1 MGVLDELIGALALAG
16 RYRDE
21 ARADPACAPGW
32 LKMCAKH
39 SARAEVLANQ
49 VPAMEWEDTA
59 AGYFAM
65 PSRHAGTLAWR
76 GRTA

>member
-39 SARAEVLANQ
+39 SARAEALANQ
-49 VPAMEWEDTA
+49 VPAMGWEDA
-59 AGYFAM
+59 AGAELAT
-65 PSRHAGTLAWR
+65 PSPRVR
-76 GRTA
+76 